1 MYVADVASAVVA
13 ALKDD
18 GSSMGK
24 LYELGGPDVY
34 TMRELVILSSLLF
47 PCFIGTTSFFSNP
60 CKLSFVFFNL
70 EFRFIFILQAELMYG
85 MIREW
90 PHYVNVPFPIAKVF
104 DLHLSH

>member
-34 TMRELVILSSLLF
+34 TLRQLVILSSLLF
-47 PCFIGTTSFFSNP
+47 P
-60 CKLSFVFFNL
+60 
-70 EFRFIFILQAELMYG
+70 
-85 MIREW
+85 
-90 PHYVNVPFPIAKVF
+90 
-104 DLHLSH
+104 

>member
-34 TMRELVILSSLLF
+34 TLRQLVILSFLLF
-47 PCFIGTTSFFSNP
+47 SCFVGITF
-60 CKLSFVFFNL
+60 SFV
-70 EFRFIFILQAELMYG
+70 
-85 MIREW
+85 
-90 PHYVNVPFPIAKVF
+90 P
-104 DLHLSH
+104 